1 MKRVSQV
8 TCIALIFSLT
18 SLAATITPTSD
29 ATTLVNAIL
38 GPGITLV
45 GTPTLIGV
53 TNQQGTFIGATA
65 AVGFDSGIVLTS
77 GSVLNIFGANT
88 NGAETRGSGNGNP
101 DLSEDLGQPG
111 DSGLSTLA
119 GFETF
124 DANVL
129 TFNFR
134 FGDGTSGGNLFF
146 NFVFAS
152 EEYIDWIDPDFND
165 VFGFYV
171 DDTNIALV
179 GGQPIT
185 INTIN
190 DTVNSSSYVNNVTNT
205 NGLPVAGRDTRYDG
219 LTRVLLAQKLGL
231 SPGEHTMSFRVADA
245 SDGILDAGV
254 FIQGG
259 TFSEQQPT
267 DGIPEPASILLLGSG
282 IAAVLAYARL
292 IRRI

>member
-1 MKRVSQV
+1 VKRVGQIS
-8 TCIALIFSLT
+8 CLALIFSLS

-53 TNQQGTFIGATA
+53 TNQQGTFTGATA

-77 GSVLNIFGANT
+77 GSVLNIFGQNT
-88 NGAETRGSGNGNP
+88 DGPETRGVGGLSA
-101 DLSEDLGQPG
+101 DLSEDLGRPG
-111 DSGLSTLA
+111 DADLNTLA
-119 GFETF
+119 GFETH
-124 DANVL
+124 DANAL

-152 EEYIDWIDPDFND
+152 EEYIDWIDTDFND

-171 DDTNIALV
+171 DGINVALV
-179 GGQPIT
+179 AGQPIT
-185 INTIN
+185 VNTIN
-190 DTVNSSSYVNNVTNT
+190 DVANSGSYINNVTNT

-231 SPGEHTMSFRVADA
+231 GSGEHTMSFRVADA
-245 SDGILDAGV
+245 SDGVLDAAV

-267 DGIPEPASILLLGSG
+267 DGIPEPASMILLASG
-282 IAAVLAYARL
+282 IAGLVVYSRL
-292 IRRI
+292 LRRI